1 MNLQRT
7 SFHWFFV
14 ALASCSLGLNPAHA
28 QEEPLTAKVIKD
40 DLAIDVEIPGVFV
53 AEDKDELAIEPEE
66 YRGDLIVTKILP
78 EGTNVK
84 AGDVLMEFDVD
95 KLERALEEAEDK
107 VIDAELELKKAE
119 AERQSAEIDHAT
131 ALGQLEK
138 ELQMAEKETRG
149 RARESQLELD
159 AKLKEITDAED
170 RIEDAKVDFEQLKEL
185 YVERELHTATE
196 NILIER
202 EERKIDNMKK
212 ALDKQKTRPRALQEI
227 REL

>member
-1 MNLQRT
+1 M
-7 SFHWFFV
+7 
-14 ALASCSLGLNPAHA
+14 NPAHA

-40 DLAIDVEIPGVFV
+40 DLAINVEIPGVFV

-107 VIDAELELKKAE
+107 VINAELELKKAE

-131 ALGQLEK
+131 ANRSTRNRTANGGE
-138 ELQMAEKETRG
+138 ETRG
-149 RARESQLELD
+149 RARE
-159 AKLKEITDAED
+159 IHFGT
-170 RIEDAKVDFEQLKEL
+170 
-185 YVERELHTATE
+185 
-196 NILIER
+196 
-202 EERKIDNMKK
+202 
-212 ALDKQKTRPRALQEI
+212 
-227 REL
+227 